1 MHKNLL
7 GKKTNR
13 IESLLNILIKSSNQK
28 KKAPLQINKI
38 SIVIKSNRITTQHI
52 NLLKKK
58 KKHQISNKIR
68 ILEERNEKKYHCK
81 FVRPCKEE
89 LLTDL

>member
-38 SIVIKSNRITTQHI
+38 SIVIKSNGITTQHI
-52 NLLKKK
+52 NLLGKKK
-58 KKHQISNKIR
+58 KKNQQTKTPNI
-68 ILEERNEKKYHCK
+68 
-81 FVRPCKEE
+81 
-89 LLTDL
+89 

>member
-58 KKHQISNKIR
+58 KKTPNI
-68 ILEERNEKKYHCK
+68 
-81 FVRPCKEE
+81 
-89 LLTDL
+89 